1 MILNYIVVRQD
12 TVITLFPTSYGS
24 QLLCNSCIRLG
35 DKKQLVSV
43 VRFLSAYMSYN
54 SEAYSSCFVSS
65 INMCKGIVVD
75 GFEVSETD
83 IWNTCCQVSGL
94 LELHICR
101 PNNAVPKFHSIYSVL
116 LKFWLKMRPYMQS
129 ARNTLRCKYMPECLE
144 WQHNGF
150 WCFHL

>member
-1 MILNYIVVRQD
+1 MEMILNYIVVRQD

-83 IWNTCCQVSGL
+83 I
-94 LELHICR
+94 
-101 PNNAVPKFHSIYSVL
+101 
-116 LKFWLKMRPYMQS
+116 
-129 ARNTLRCKYMPECLE
+129 
-144 WQHNGF
+144 
-150 WCFHL
+150 